1 MQMLHSFFSSWE
13 LFHNTYLAG
22 WLIGLALSVVGVIV
36 VAQDQIFI
44 GAAVAQA
51 STLGV
56 ALGMWVGSLDPAG
69 GTLARVG
76 SDSALSFMAVLFS
89 IAAALITGLVGK
101 SGRESHEAITGWIFL
116 LSTSVSVL
124 VVSHSPHELEEIQ
137 RLVASSIIGATASD
151 VWVFL
156 TVFVLFALV
165 LLLRNRLVLL
175 LVMDAT
181 TASALGVRVG
191 WWSAGVAVAL
201 GLSVGLS
208 IRVSGMLYTFGFL
221 VLPALVAKNLCREVR
236 PMFIVAPMVSL
247 AAGMTGFVLANY
259 WDYPPGQMSVALLS
273 AMVAA
278 AWLVRG
284 AGAVFGSKV
293 SIR

>member
-101 SGRESHEAITGWIFL
+101 SGRAMKPSRAGYSCFPPACRSWSFHTAPTDWKRF
-116 LSTSVSVL
+116 SAWSR
-124 VVSHSPHELEEIQ
+124 Q
-137 RLVASSIIGATASD
+137 AS
-151 VWVFL
+151 
-156 TVFVLFALV
+156 
-165 LLLRNRLVLL
+165 
-175 LVMDAT
+175 
-181 TASALGVRVG
+181 
-191 WWSAGVAVAL
+191 L
-201 GLSVGLS
+201 GLP
-208 IRVSGMLYTFGFL
+208 RATCGF
-221 VLPALVAKNLCREVR
+221 
-236 PMFIVAPMVSL
+236 S
-247 AAGMTGFVLANY
+247 
-259 WDYPPGQMSVALLS
+259 
-273 AMVAA
+273 
-278 AWLVRG
+278 
-284 AGAVFGSKV
+284 
-293 SIR
+293 